1 MIDFHFFSKN
11 WLIWHPQQK
20 TLGLFPWC
28 WPAISIRRLRKNHQI
43 ISKIYSVPRYPF
55 TKRWKAPTPDF
66 KGFYQ
71 NRLFQNTSLN
81 HSLWEPVETPPGF
94 FLRKKRRF
102 VQLQPPLVVVGFR
115 GIEHF
120 PFLCQ
125 NVRLIRCHFVFRK
138 RLMFFIT
145 PKTWKKS
152 LQVGVTWILDQ
163 KGMKHTKQL
172 HSDCF
177 YSFLPYTKS
186 CLIHFSPSCFW

>member
-94 FLRKKRRF
+94 FSSQKTAFRPTSTTPGGGWVPWYWTFPISLPKRPVDSMSF
-102 VQLQPPLVVVGFR
+102 CFS
-115 GIEHF
+115 EKAY
-120 PFLCQ
+120 
-125 NVRLIRCHFVFRK
+125 VFY
-138 RLMFFIT
+138 
-145 PKTWKKS
+145 
-152 LQVGVTWILDQ
+152 
-163 KGMKHTKQL
+163 HTKNVEKITSGGGHL
-172 HSDCF
+172 DFGPEGDETH
-177 YSFLPYTKS
+177 
-186 CLIHFSPSCFW
+186 